1 MHRKSPRR
9 TKAPTGRHGP
19 TRSVGAACAGRSCP
33 PTTPAPTAGSTPSGI
48 PGGVPPPSLGTT
60 ERDPRS
66 ELDISPERV
75 AGVRVAAVEAGRE
88 PLHPLPRRPM
98 GPRFRVRGPGGLLL
112 DPVVADGCRGVEPL
126 LQVAGFE
133 QLPPL
138 GGVTPHPG
146 QTIRLELQ
154 ADRERVGPIGVLLG
168 LLVDGVAHPEQVLHV
183 VTDL

>member
-48 PGGVPPPSLGTT
+48 PGGVLPPSRGTT
-60 ERDPRS
+60 ERDPRP

-88 PLHPLPRRPM
+88 PLHPLLRRPV
-98 GPRFRVRGPGGLLL
+98 GPRLGVGGPGGLLL
-112 DPVVADGCRGVEPL
+112 DPGAPYGGRGFEPL
-126 LQVAGFE
+126 LRGAGLE

-138 GGVTPHPG
+138 GGMAPY
-146 QTIRLELQ
+146 
-154 ADRERVGPIGVLLG
+154 
-168 LLVDGVAHPEQVLHV
+168 
-183 VTDL
+183 